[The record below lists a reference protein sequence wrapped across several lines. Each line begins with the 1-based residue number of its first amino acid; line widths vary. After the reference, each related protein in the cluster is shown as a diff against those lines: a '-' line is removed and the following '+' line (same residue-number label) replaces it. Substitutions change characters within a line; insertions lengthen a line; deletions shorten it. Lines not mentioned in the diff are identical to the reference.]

1 MERREAVKYISILL
15 GGAVVGADAFLSG
28 CKTKTSAGSVAELAP
43 EHIAYL
49 NEIGETILPR
59 TSTPGAKDAN
69 VGEFMKVMVRDCYEE
84 ADQKAFTEGLDKL
97 EDASEKRFSK
107 GFMALTPQQR
117 TELLTEVD
125 REAKEFQKSV
135 SDFNNNEAKKEKE
148 EIDKGNKNYTKQHK
162 APHYFTM
169 MKQLTL
175 LGYFTSK
182 PGMTQ
187 AVRYMPVPGRYEG
200 CVPYKKG
207 DKVIV

>member
-15 GGAVVGADAFLSG
+15 GGAVIGADAFLSG
-28 CKTKTSAGSVAELAP
+28 CKTKSGSTTDWTAEDV
-43 EHIAYL
+43 AYL

-69 VGEFMKVMVRDCYEE
+69 VGEFMTVMVNDCYVE
-84 ADQKAFTEGLDKL
+84 ADQKAFREGLDKL
-97 EDASEKRFSK
+97 NDASDKKFSK
-107 GFMALTPQQR
+107 NFMSLTPQQR
-117 TELLTEVD
+117 TELLTEID
-125 REAKEFQKSV
+125 REAKDYQKKVGEFNSAE
-135 SDFNNNEAKKEKE
+135 NKKEKD
-148 EIDKGNKNYTKQHK
+148 EIAKGNKNYVKQHM

-175 LGYFTSK
+175 LGFFTSQE
-182 PGMTQ
+182 GMTK
-187 AVRYMPVPGRYEG
+187 AVRYLPVPGKYEG

>member
-15 GGAVVGADAFLSG
+15 GGAVIGADAFLSG
-28 CKTKTSAGSVAELAP
+28 CKTKTGSTTDWTTEDV
-43 EHIAYL
+43 AYL

-69 VGEFMKVMVRDCYEE
+69 VGQFMTVMVNDCYVE
-84 ADQKAFTEGLDKL
+84 ADQKAFREGLDKL
-97 EDASEKRFSK
+97 NDASDKKFSK
-107 GFMALTPQQR
+107 NFMSITPQQR
-117 TELLTEVD
+117 TELLTEID
-125 REAKEFQKSV
+125 REAKEYQKKV
-135 SDFNNNEAKKEKE
+135 GEFNNAENKKEKDE
-148 EIDKGNKNYTKQHK
+148 VAKGNKNYVKQHM

-175 LGYFTSK
+175 LGFFTSEQ
-182 PGMTQ
+182 GMTK
-187 AVRYMPVPGRYEG
+187 AVRYLPVPGRYEG